1 MALREQTQRL
11 LSQEDVTADNVEEM
25 YGVKGV
31 DPPDITAKDVGMFI
45 AESTPFLGEAI
56 GIKRTSDALDEGD
69 YVGAGIEGAATLVG
83 VLPVVG
89 DAAAKGL
96 RSTKSKLRK
105 LFDELPE
112 TERATLPAQPD
123 ENSIFGYHGTA
134 KTRSRDEPFF
144 DINFARKNDQFL
156 GEGFYFT
163 LDPEIASEYASLRS
177 IGRNFEKTIKGDAAR
192 KILTAPNVQKQF
204 VGGLGKDVSVHVTPG
219 GDYVT
224 VGSIMK
230 GKNIYGED
238 IAQGQSISRFDLSN
252 LEKPYVVRTEKQRKE
267 LKDKIPELKEQGYDS
282 VLFADFKDRSKQ
294 IMVFPEHMDKID
306 TSSIAGRSANVATE
320 AVDETVDTMTAA
332 GVTADDVAAW
342 RKTNET
348 SEEFRKSLK
357 GRSETLKAL
366 AAGVRDGVVTRAE
379 YREAADA
386 IRPIRNVQDVP
397 RPATAKEIVSALGGR
412 EGGRGILGLNRNIP
426 DGAEIDARLDIN
438 AYTNFDVWIP
448 TLKHEGKT
456 LYSPSVSLKDV
467 TFIQPDSPPVGK
479 ALKVATGAE
488 KAPFAVMKGK
498 YNQMSDDAAFEY
510 AQQIFDSDE
519 WIQVGYDPTRRGYFY
534 DRADGAPVLSAEE
547 VVQIGHLV
555 LAKKAQKGNPEDFAF
570 NKGGAVPMDRQM
582 DMFQD
587 GGLEQD
593 GGTTDPVSGN
603 DVPFGSAQEEVRDDI
618 PAQLSEGEFVFP
630 ADVVRYIGLEKL
642 MMMRQ
647 EAKMGLKMMEAM
659 GQMGNSEEATMPD
672 DLPFDINDLD
682 MDDEPEYNVGG
693 FVPGTQQEQQM
704 GIAGY
709 QAAPMPTTSYATQ
722 PVQAASQQ
730 FVQPVTR
737 PAQAYVPT
745 QQVPTP
751 MPTFGEITGPGVPEV
766 DFEFATFRNDAG
778 QEIQLRIKK
787 GSQGELLPG
796 EVLPEGY
803 SWVDP
808 AATATEEVTTAP
820 TTPQTTQVRE
830 TDTSDADERRRKEEE
845 EKYGPGGGRLGV
857 AGEIYGVS
865 FDMPDGFIP
874 GAMSVAGTA
883 ASLFSGK
890 PLPENVTVNFKQDD
904 IEFSL
909 SGEEYNDLKDTIKS
923 FGANSEEAE
932 SKMNQYKLR
941 SSAVLEKRQRDFAAR
956 RAEAMGEEAKR
967 MAQIEGTLENKIA
980 EAQQMEVGSEERR
993 EAFGERDDMSRSG
1006 FTEGSIIDRA
1016 VRQAQEEEAI
1026 NIALEEMGLRTEEDY
1041 GYDLNKGGLAGK
1053 KKPKAKKMKRG
1064 GLASKKQS
1072 THMLAT

>member
-1 MALREQTQRL
+1 ME
-11 LSQEDVTADNVEEM
+11 SKSVEEVAEATGLSEEQVKRKYPFSFGQVKPAEGTFEEGM
-25 YGVKGV
+25 AQTFDLGTDVAPIVGTAKAVAELPEDAELIKELIAAGYEEGDIKKMGMGGAYTALTVAGLLPGVKV
-31 DPPDITAKDVGMFI
+31 AADIAKK
-45 AESTPFLGEAI
+45 
-56 GIKRTSDALDEGD
+56 GIKEG
-69 YVGAGIEGAATLVG
+69 VEGAVEETATQTARALNVTTEKS
-83 VLPVVG
+83 P
-89 DAAAKGL
+89 L
-96 RSTKSKLRK
+96 RTLY
-105 LFDELPE
+105 DDLPE
-112 TERATLPAQPD
+112 TERAMLPQQPD
-123 ENSIFGYHGTA
+123 EYGLYGYHGTA
-134 KTRSRDEPFF
+134 SARGADEPFF

-163 LDPEIASEYASLRS
+163 LDPEIASEYASIRG
-177 IGRNFEKTIKGDAAR
+177 IGT
-192 KILTAPNVQKQF
+192 
-204 VGGLGKDVSVHVTPG
+204 VSNTPETRVTPKDLRVLVADTNVKPEYRRNVDSKKRDTFG
-219 GDYVT
+219 NPVPTGTLYKT
-224 VGSIMK
+224 PEGQYYSMSGLQK
-230 GKNIYGED
+230 GEDIYGEP
-238 IAQGQSISRFDLSN
+238 IAKGQSISRFDLSN
-252 LEKPYVVRTEKQRKE
+252 LKKPYVVRTEKQRKE
-267 LKDKIPELKEQGYDS
+267 LKAKIPELKEQGYDS

-332 GVTADDVAAW
+332 GLTADEVAAW

-498 YNQMSDDAAFEY
+498 YNQMSDDAAFNY

-570 NKGGAVPMDRQM
+570 NKGGVVPMDRQM
-582 DMFQD
+582 DMFAD

-593 GGTTDPVSGN
+593 GGTNDPVSGN
-603 DVPFGSAQEEVRDDI
+603 EVPPGSTQEEVRDDI

-693 FVPGTQQEQQM
+693 FVPGTQQDQQM

-709 QAAPMPTTSYATQ
+709 QAAPTPTTSYATQ

-766 DFEFATFRNDAG
+766 DFEFATFRNEAG

-787 GSQGELLPG
+787 GSKGELLPG

-803 SWVDP
+803 FYVDP
-808 AATATEEVTTAP
+808 TATATEEVTTTP
-820 TTPQTTQVRE
+820 TAVQTATVRE
-830 TDTSDADERRRKEEE
+830 DDPSDSPET
-845 EKYGPGGGRLGV
+845 PGG
-857 AGEIYGVS
+857 
-865 FDMPDGFIP
+865 
-874 GAMSVAGTA
+874 
-883 ASLFSGK
+883 
-890 PLPENVTVNFKQDD
+890 
-904 IEFSL
+904 
-909 SGEEYNDLKDTIKS
+909 
-923 FGANSEEAE
+923 
-932 SKMNQYKLR
+932 
-941 SSAVLEKRQRDFAAR
+941 VL
-956 RAEAMGEEAKR
+956 
-967 MAQIEGTLENKIA
+967 
-980 EAQQMEVGSEERR
+980 
-993 EAFGERDDMSRSG
+993 
-1006 FTEGSIIDRA
+1006 
-1016 VRQAQEEEAI
+1016 
-1026 NIALEEMGLRTEEDY
+1026 
-1041 GYDLNKGGLAGK
+1041 
-1053 KKPKAKKMKRG
+1053 
-1064 GLASKKQS
+1064 
-1072 THMLAT
+1072 

>member
-1064 GLASKKQS
+1064 GLASKK
-1072 THMLAT
+1072 